1 MIVILSAMPEEL
13 EAVAKALDQ
22 PRSRTS
28 AGREI
33 IEGTIRGQRVAMAF
47 SRWGKVAAAS
57 TAAHLLTDLKPA
69 SVVFTG
75 IAGALR
81 DELEVGDIVLAQ
93 SLYQHDLDASPF
105 FPPTHVPLL
114 NRSALP
120 TDRAL
125 TDGLRQALL
134 ESLTGSAPRAPA
146 PPGASRRGP
155 RLWLGDIATGDQ
167 VIGTREA
174 RERVLKVVPQ
184 ALCVEME
191 GAAVAQVCHEFG
203 VPFAC
208 ARMISDKADET
219 LSPAEVFELARRS
232 GTQAAAMLRGWLDT
246 RARTLD

>member
-13 EAVAKALDQ
+13 EAIAKALDQ

-33 IEGTIRGQRVAMAF
+33 TEGTIGGHRVAIAF

-57 TAAHLLTDLKPA
+57 TASHLLTDLKPA

-81 DELEVGDIVLAQ
+81 DELMVGDTVFAQ

-120 TDRAL
+120 TDQAL
-125 TDGLRQALL
+125 TEALRKALL
-134 ESLTGSAPRAPA
+134 ESVPGNTRGSTATAAASERRPRI
-146 PPGASRRGP
+146 
-155 RLWLGDIATGDQ
+155 WLGDIATGDQ
-167 VIGTREA
+167 VIGTKEA
-174 RERVLKVVPQ
+174 RERVLKLVPE

-208 ARMISDKADET
+208 ARMISDRADES

-232 GTQAAAMLRGWLDT
+232 GTQAAAMLHRWLDT
-246 RARTLD
+246 